1 MVRTITVN
9 SIAVGGCSGTFT
21 SDMSSGNDTTFTITG
36 CSNGASKDAFKG
48 DITLGYTEKTTGLT
62 KKIYG
67 NIATKIE

>member
-1 MVRTITVN
+1 MEPGLSSTN
-9 SIAVGGCSGTFT
+9 FT
-21 SDMSSGNDTTFTITG
+21 GLTQKDEMQSGNETTFTITG

-62 KKIYG
+62 KKVYG